1 MKKILF
7 TLLLAVLFVS
17 CSEKQHKKRT
27 DDGFVVKEL
36 NTASPD
42 CDQYVLMSTSYG
54 NIKIKLYRE
63 TPLHRKNFIN
73 LVMNGYYNGQIFY
86 RVDRGSLIQAGDYTS
101 IKDPDRPDI
110 GIHDVDYKIQ
120 SEIDPTKRIHKR
132 GVIAAASSTKGGIE
146 SSGSHFYI
154 VAQKNVSEKKLAA
167 AERNFTEKVMADAR
181 YIELY
186 KQNSKK
192 LNELNKLGKK
202 NSEKATEYK
211 QMLRSMKQ
219 QAIKETKGKKFKYSN
234 AQRKTYLEKG
244 GLPHLDH
251 LMTVFGEVVEG
262 MHVVD
267 AIASVSVS
275 DGRPNENVFIKK
287 ITVINGNK

>member
-7 TLLLAVLFVS
+7 PLLLAVLFVS
-17 CSEKQHKKRT
+17 CGDKQQKKRT

-36 NTASPD
+36 NTNSPD

-54 NIKIKLYRE
+54 DIKIKLYRE

-101 IKDPDRPDI
+101 IKDPDRYDI
-110 GIHDVDYKIQ
+110 GINDVDYKIL

-154 VAQKNVSEKKLAA
+154 VSQKNVSEKKLDA
-167 AERNFTEKVMADAR
+167 AEKNFTEKVLADAR

-192 LNELNKLGKK
+192 LNELSELGKK
-202 NSEKATEYK
+202 NSAKATEYK
-211 QMLRSMKQ
+211 QLLKSLKQ
-219 QAIKETKGKKFKYSN
+219 QAIKETKGKKFKYTSE
-234 AQRKTYLEKG
+234 QRRTYLEKG

-251 LMTVFGEVVEG
+251 QMTVFGEVVKG
-262 MHVVD
+262 MDVVD
-267 AIASVSVS
+267 AISNVRVS
-275 DGRPNENVFIKK
+275 DGRPCENVFIKK
-287 ITVINGNK
+287 VTVVNGY